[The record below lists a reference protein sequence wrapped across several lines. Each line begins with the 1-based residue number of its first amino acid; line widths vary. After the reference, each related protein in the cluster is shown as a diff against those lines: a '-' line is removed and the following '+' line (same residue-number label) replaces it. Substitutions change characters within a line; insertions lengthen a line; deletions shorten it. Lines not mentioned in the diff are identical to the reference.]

1 MSQLNRRK
9 GVLVTTAGIVLISP
23 DSLILR
29 VVGGDPFTLLFARCG
44 FACLTLIVLSL
55 LLNRSQGIK
64 QLYQLTRAEWFIAV
78 MFSLSTI
85 LFVFA
90 VMNTTVANTFVIS
103 SVGPLFGAIL
113 SRFFLGEL
121 VARRTWV
128 AILIIIIGLSIIF
141 SESLKSGGLAGDCAA
156 LLGAIGMS
164 AIFVVIRKHP
174 EISMLPALAWSCVV
188 VAIMAFPK
196 AQLSLLTINDWGLLL
211 LLGLFI
217 LPVAQALMTLG
228 PRYITAPE
236 VSLIQRI
243 EALLAPLWVWLV
255 LGEVPSKSTLQGG
268 ILILVTLVG
277 LAAWA
282 MREEKR
288 VVVT

>member
-1 MSQLNRRK
+1 
-9 GVLVTTAGIVLISP
+9 
-23 DSLILR
+23 
-29 VVGGDPFTLLFARCG
+29 
-44 FACLTLIVLSL
+44 
-55 LLNRSQGIK
+55 
-64 QLYQLTRAEWFIAV
+64 
-78 MFSLSTI
+78 
-85 LFVFA
+85 
-90 VMNTTVANTFVIS
+90 
-103 SVGPLFGAIL
+103 
-113 SRFFLGEL
+113 
-121 VARRTWV
+121 
-128 AILIIIIGLSIIF
+128 
-141 SESLKSGGLAGDCAA
+141 
-156 LLGAIGMS
+156 
-164 AIFVVIRKHP
+164 
-174 EISMLPALAWSCVV
+174 MLPALAWSCVI

-288 VVVT
+288 VAVT